1 MWCGHMIQ
9 AWLWRK
15 VPQCHLW
22 RDPTQLANDLCPHE
36 DASASILLSACMCLC
51 PRSAPRALTQEPR
64 GLRHGPR
71 TMELYTVSFFYF
83 PGLGACPVREF
94 NSRPKCQ
101 THTVLAAMP
110 RSQGFSNETSG
121 LSAGRLPIA
130 DARHRFAAGSAR
142 RIAKRK
148 QGKNIWGPLPG
159 LCSRAER
166 RFIFYPSSLTSS
178 PHNSRWC

>member
-1 MWCGHMIQ
+1 MSDANIKRDTVIFQHWSVGQCWKIIRPISGLGFRVLTKQ
-9 AWLWRK
+9 WLTMSFAYAYSSVIVASSSYPLRK
-15 VPQCHLW
+15 ADQSPS
-22 RDPTQLANDLCPHE
+22 CPHWT
-36 DASASILLSACMCLC
+36 SPQS
-51 PRSAPRALTQEPR
+51 
-64 GLRHGPR
+64 
-71 TMELYTVSFFYF
+71 
-83 PGLGACPVREF
+83 GAIKTRV
-94 NSRPKCQ
+94 
-101 THTVLAAMP
+101 
-110 RSQGFSNETSG
+110 FSNKPSG

>member
-1 MWCGHMIQ
+1 MICVLTKTILHQDCCRRACTCAPQ
-9 AWLWRK
+9 ALHAHWRK
-15 VPQCHLW
+15 NLG
-22 RDPTQLANDLCPHE
+22 
-36 DASASILLSACMCLC
+36 ASATAHGQWSYR
-51 PRSAPRALTQEPR
+51 RS
-64 GLRHGPR
+64 
-71 TMELYTVSFFYF
+71 VFYF
-83 PGLGACPVREF
+83 PGLGTCPVREF

-101 THTVLAAMP
+101 THTVLEAMP

-121 LSAGRLPIA
+121 LCAGRLPIA

-142 RIAKRK
+142 RTAKRK